1 MGFRRSDNIPEIIY
15 AHKYLE
21 TDVMSQITHMVIVL
35 NKYSCTMAAAD
46 FGVGNMNNQE
56 LRKKWQGSNS
66 QKLAVYQYVKAS
78 FYLKWDEANKKFIL
92 NRTASLNQLFFDLKN
107 GKMLFPQSYANIK
120 EHDVFNHI
128 MAEQAE
134 GSHTN
139 LLLIMQVAM
148 TFRLRFYTSKLF
160 IYYV

>member
-1 MGFRRSDNIPEIIY
+1 
-15 AHKYLE
+15 
-21 TDVMSQITHMVIVL
+21 
-35 NKYSCTMAAAD
+35 MAAAD

-128 MAEQAE
+128 MAEYEEIIDSTSGKTKVYRHAASKPDDFLHSLNFAHITGRRLTHQP
-134 GSHTN
+134 
-139 LLLIMQVAM
+139 LIDYAGCDDISPEI
-148 TFRLRFYTSKLF
+148 LYK
-160 IYYV
+160 